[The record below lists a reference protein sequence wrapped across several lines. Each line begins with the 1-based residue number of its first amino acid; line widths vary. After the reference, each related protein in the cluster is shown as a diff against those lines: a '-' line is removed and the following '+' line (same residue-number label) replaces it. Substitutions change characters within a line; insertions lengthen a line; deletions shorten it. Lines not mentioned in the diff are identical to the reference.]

1 MVGWRLSRS
10 RPEAFGRFSRPMKDR
25 DGAIAVPADAGSCP
39 TELLASLTTLL
50 CVGMLANMNAEPLL
64 HERHA
69 LDADS
74 FVELRVWRVPK
85 RVPGSPHSF
94 KYALAYVVR
103 NECVLRY
110 DNEAG
115 KGDHKH
121 IGVDEVAYRFTTPEQ
136 LLADFWAD
144 VDSWR
149 SNDDDADNESY
160 GDSLGGVP

>member
-1 MVGWRLSRS
+1 
-10 RPEAFGRFSRPMKDR
+10 
-25 DGAIAVPADAGSCP
+25 
-39 TELLASLTTLL
+39 
-50 CVGMLANMNAEPLL
+50 MNAELLL

-74 FVELRVWRVPK
+74 FVELKVWRVPE
-85 RVPGSPHSF
+85 RVPGSSHSF

-110 DNEAG
+110 DNESG

-121 IGVDEVAYRFTTPEQ
+121 SSSDEVAYQFTTPEQ

-144 VDSWR
+144 VDTWR
-149 SNDDDADNESY
+149 ANDDDTDDESHS
-160 GDSLGGVP
+160 DPFGGVP